1 MSCFIISR
9 KVKMQLKCKKRICTV
24 YREGAVTEWM
34 HQKCFV
40 KFYAADFS
48 LDDTPWSDWPLE
60 VDSDQI
66 ETLTENNQHYT
77 MLYILVPVVH
87 VCMCVCVCLCVCVY
101 VSVCVE
107 WSSGEAC
114 DFKP

>member
-1 MSCFIISR
+1 
-9 KVKMQLKCKKRICTV
+9 MQLKCKKRICTV

-48 LDDTPWSDWPLE
+48 LDDTPGSDWPLE

-66 ETLTENNQHYT
+66 ETLIENNQHYT
-77 MLYILVPVVH
+77 MLCILVPFVH
-87 VCMCVCVCLCVCVY
+87 VCVCV
-101 VSVCVE
+101 
-107 WSSGEAC
+107 WSGVAGKHVILNPKYQYP
-114 DFKP
+114 DPGL